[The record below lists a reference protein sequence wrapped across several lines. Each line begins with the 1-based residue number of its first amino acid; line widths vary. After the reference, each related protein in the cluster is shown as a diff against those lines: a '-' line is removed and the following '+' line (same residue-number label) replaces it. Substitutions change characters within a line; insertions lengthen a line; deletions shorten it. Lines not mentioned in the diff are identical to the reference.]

1 MHFMKMT
8 PWYIAAIAPLAA
20 ASFAGAFVGQ
30 FAVLAVTL
38 GLLFSTVNLT
48 RVALPSADPPR
59 SESSV
64 VTRLPGA

>member
-1 MHFMKMT
+1 MKMT

-20 ASFAGAFVGQ
+20 AGFAGAFVGQ
-30 FAVLAVTL
+30 VAVLAVTL

-48 RVALPSADPPR
+48 RGAVPVAEPSR

-64 VTRLPGA
+64 VSRLPGA

>member
-1 MHFMKMT
+1 MKMT
-8 PWYIAAIAPLAA
+8 PWYLAAIAPLAA
-20 ASFAGAFVGQ
+20 AGYAGAFVGQ

-48 RVALPSADPPR
+48 RVALPSSEPPR
-59 SESSV
+59 GESSV